1 MAEMST
7 TTASALNSRTATASN
22 APVEKA
28 PEEGSK
34 FKTLL
39 GILRKFVFRHRE
51 TQHTG

>member
-7 TTASALNSRTATASN
+7 TTASALNSR
-22 APVEKA
+22 PVEKA
-28 PEEGSK
+28 PEESSK

-39 GILRKFVFRHRE
+39 GILRKCVFRRRE